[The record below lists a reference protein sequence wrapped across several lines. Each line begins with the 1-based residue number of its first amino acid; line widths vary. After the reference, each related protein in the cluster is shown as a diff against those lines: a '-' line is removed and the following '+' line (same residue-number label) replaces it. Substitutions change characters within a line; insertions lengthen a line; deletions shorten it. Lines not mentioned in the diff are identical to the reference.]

1 MIDRDLARL
10 YNVETRLL
18 NQKVKR
24 NLNRF
29 PEDFCFQ
36 MTNLE
41 FINWKSQI
49 VISNS
54 DKISLR
60 KNPYVFTE
68 QGIAMLSAIINSDI
82 AVEMSIKIMN
92 AFVQMRKFIN
102 KNINMLTELN
112 EIKSLTIKNTNEIKL
127 LQESF
132 DKLESKEKINH
143 IFFSGQI
150 YDSYSLL
157 VDILKEAKEEIII
170 IDNYIDKTILDIT
183 CLLDKKV
190 IIVTNKYNNI
200 DIEKYKKQ
208 YNNLSIKI
216 DNKFHDRFLILDRK
230 ILYHCAASFKDIGS
244 KCFSINKIE
253 DEEYLCSLIKK
264 I

>member
-1 MIDRDLARL
+1 M
-10 YNVETRLL
+10 
-18 NQKVKR
+18 
-24 NLNRF
+24 
-29 PEDFCFQ
+29 FQ
-36 MTNLE
+36 LTNEETNLICSRFQFE
-41 FINWKSQI
+41 TLN
-49 VISNS
+49 
-54 DKISLR
+54 DKRGFNIKYL
-60 KNPYVFTE
+60 PYVFTE
-68 QGIAMLSAIINSDI
+68 QGVAMLSTILKSKQAIETSI
-82 AVEMSIKIMN
+82 AIMD
-92 AFVQMRKFIN
+92 AFVVMRKYISNNLIEQQYIN
-102 KNINMLTELN
+102 NLVIKDNERIN
-112 EIKSLTIKNTNEIKL
+112 L

-132 DKLESKEKINH
+132 NKLESKEKINH

-170 IDNYIDKTILDIT
+170 IDNYIDKTILDII